1 MNYFRREDV
10 EIINWTPA
18 RVPNRDVFAIINN
31 RGVSDEALVLGE
43 NILAEVYIFLI
54 IKREFKRFKT
64 GP

>member
-10 EIINWTPA
+10 EIINGAPA
-18 RVPNRDVFAIINN
+18 RVPNRDVFVIINN